1 VRPATKQ
8 TSSRFPVRAV
18 SDITCDR
25 CGKEIDGFRGEYATA
40 GFYDVTGQSWWSRYA
55 RPGERNVCDDCM
67 WQDAGYRADYG
78 VHLSKPEA
86 LRVELEEVDAIV
98 REHRG
103 ETSTTSQ

>member
-1 VRPATKQ
+1 M
-8 TSSRFPVRAV
+8 SE
-18 SDITCDR
+18 IICDR
-25 CGKEIDGFRGEYATA
+25 CGNKIDGFRGEYATA
-40 GFYDVTGQSWWSRYA
+40 GFYDVTGQSWWAKYA

-78 VHLSKPEA
+78 VHETSTAEA

-103 ETSTTSQ
+103 TTSTTPQ